1 MELTDQEFDSII
13 DVVLKS
19 VFYGTQTIVP
29 HFQGRGR
36 AYDQHFVLPGQ
47 SSAGFEPI
55 RLQRGKER
63 GQRSDGESTHG
74 SQGKVPQD
82 QSLTCN
88 ATHCGHRLP
97 PRRGNNNGGEGG
109 GAGGSSE
116 GGTPRRG
123 RDPKPRTPRPTRPR
137 TL

>member
-55 RLQRGKER
+55 RLQGGKER
-63 GQRSDGESTHG
+63 GQRSDGEYTHG
-74 SQGKVPQD
+74 SQGNVPQD

-97 PRRGNNNGGEGG
+97 PRRANNNGGVVVEL
-109 GAGGSSE
+109 AWDADGS
-116 GGTPRRG
+116 RRG
-123 RDPKPRTPRPTRPR
+123 HHRDTTWVYHIRA
-137 TL
+137 